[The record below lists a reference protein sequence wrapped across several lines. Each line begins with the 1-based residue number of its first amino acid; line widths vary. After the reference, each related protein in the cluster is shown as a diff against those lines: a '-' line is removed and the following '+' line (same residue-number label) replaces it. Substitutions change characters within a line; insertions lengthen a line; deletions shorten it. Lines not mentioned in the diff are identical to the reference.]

1 MIRNEYVRFMQTL
14 SAPSATDDIRKLAN
28 LFLDKLDVIQ
38 PLGTS
43 QGQRVKKITQ
53 LAQAEWNTLPID
65 ITVEAVSVSDNT
77 PSISRLTSLSVGPF
91 RGFARQEKFNL
102 NSSLVLIYGPNG
114 TGKSSF
120 CEALEYGLLGNVSEA
135 EAKRFRSQD
144 EYFKNAHTGKFSKPV
159 IEAINAEGTT
169 HPVVANESNY
179 RFCFVEKNRID
190 NFSRIAA
197 HSPARQTELISSL
210 FGLEKFNDFV
220 RGFSS
225 DIDARYID
233 LVGVKKKELQE
244 KQQTLLGQKQTIENN
259 TKELSELAIRE
270 ANLAQTQNLQ
280 TTFSEMISLLVG
292 TAETPGKISKL
303 ENELQKSPPSKTGLS
318 LQSLLAN
325 YEAIKFSD
333 SGLITASLEL
343 SKASEGVSFKQ
354 LYTAIQSLQDSNQD
368 YCPACKTPLEIVTS
382 NPFKLATQELE
393 KLAHLT
399 QLEIERDQFEESRL
413 KGIESIH
420 QILQVA
426 SKPYDNYNDVGL
438 LQAFLIPEETQDS
451 WEWWASL
458 HIENGEMKTG
468 WQALQDRVLSLEK
481 RDIQIK
487 AEVLERES
495 KQQELNVLRQVAQDA
510 LVLQTQRKGLEDGVQ
525 NANAAIAAF
534 DEENKGLII
543 AAEDEIDSIR
553 QNQTI
558 AAAYTKVV
566 TLLSAYKDQLPNQL
580 VADLGDNVAEL
591 YNAFNRFDSKQDLIA
606 AIKLPVASGQ
616 RIEISFQNNPDR
628 YFDAL
633 HILSEGHI
641 RCVGLAILLA
651 KNIKEN
657 CPLLVFDD
665 PVNAIDE
672 EHRKAIRITLFK
684 DKFFNS
690 TQIIIAC
697 HGNEFFKDTHQLI
710 GKENAGKSESYIF
723 RSQTEEKHIQVSSL
737 SRPINYVLAA
747 STLNDQGELR
757 DALMSARRALE
768 ELCPRIWTYY
778 NKHGGGPISLL
789 QRAPNAPIDLR
800 SLAEKLALEIEK
812 AKFEIKNR
820 EPIATSL
827 RTILGPNGQHPHWIC
842 LNKGTHEEEDREEFE
857 KTVVTEIVNA
867 LLVLDKSTI

>member
-14 SAPSATDDIRKLAN
+14 SAPSATDDVRKLAN

-53 LAQAEWNTLPID
+53 LAQVDWKTLPID
-65 ITVEAVSVSDNT
+65 ITVETASPSDNT
-77 PSISRLTSLSVGPF
+77 PSISRLTNLSVGPF
-91 RGFARQEKFNL
+91 RGFAREEKFNL

-144 EYFKNAHTGKFSKPV
+144 EYFKNAHTGKFSKPI
-159 IEAINAEGTT
+159 IEAINAEGITQK
-169 HPVVANESNY
+169 VVANESSY

-233 LVGVKKKELQE
+233 LVGVNKKQLQE
-244 KQQTLLGQKQTIENN
+244 KQQALLGHKQAIENN
-259 TKELSELAIRE
+259 TKELSELAVRE
-270 ANLAQTQNLQ
+270 VQLAQTQDTQ
-280 TTFSEMISLLVG
+280 TTFSEMISSLG
-292 TAETPGKISKL
+292 TVEAPGKISKL
-303 ENELQKSPPSKTGLS
+303 ESELQKAPPSKTGLT
-318 LQSLLAN
+318 LQGLLDI
-325 YEAIKFSD
+325 YEDINCSD
-333 SGLITASLEL
+333 KGLASKSLEL
-343 SKASEGVSFKQ
+343 SRVSEGVSFKK
-354 LYTAIQSLQDSNQD
+354 LYTAIQSLQDNNQS
-368 YCPACKTPLEIVTS
+368 YCPACKTPLEIVT
-382 NPFKLATQELE
+382 NDPFKLATQELA

-399 QLEIERDQFEESRL
+399 QLEIEYDQFAESRR
-413 KGIESIH
+413 KGVESA
-420 QILQVA
+420 QRILQVA
-426 SKPYDNYNDVGL
+426 CKHYDSSKEFESL
-438 LQAFLIPEETQDS
+438 EAFLVPEGTQVS

-458 HIENGEMKTG
+458 HVENGEDKTG
-468 WQALQDRVLSLEK
+468 WQALKDRILSLEG
-481 RDIQIK
+481 RDAQIH
-487 AEVLERES
+487 AELLERDP
-495 KQQELNVLRQVAQDA
+495 KQKELNVLRQVAQQV
-510 LVLQTQRKGLEDGVQ
+510 LVLQTQRKGLEEGIQ
-525 NANAAIAAF
+525 NATAAIVAF
-534 DEENKGLII
+534 DDENKELIS
-543 AAEDEIDSIR
+543 AAEDEVGTVQ
-553 QNQTI
+553 QNQEI
-558 AAAYTKVV
+558 AAAYAKITV
-566 TLLSAYKDQLPNQL
+566 LLSAYKDQLPNLL

-591 YNAFNRFDSKQDLIA
+591 YNAFNRFDSEQDLIA
-606 AIKLPVASGQ
+606 SIKLPIASGQ
-616 RIEISFQNNPDR
+616 RIEISFQNDPRR

-641 RCVGLAILLA
+641 RCIGLAILLA
-651 KNIKEN
+651 KNIKEK
-657 CPLLVFDD
+657 CPVLVFDD

-672 EHRKAIRITLFK
+672 EHRKAIRMTLFK
-684 DKFFNS
+684 DKFFTS

-710 GKENAGKSESYIF
+710 GKESAGKSESYIF
-723 RSQTEEKHIQVSSL
+723 CSQTDEKHIQVSSL

-800 SLAEKLALEIEK
+800 SLAEKLAFEMEK

-820 EPIATSL
+820 ELIATSL
-827 RTILGPNGQHPHWIC
+827 RTILGPNGQHPHWVC

-857 KTVVTEIVNA
+857 KTVVTEIVDA

>member
-14 SAPSATDDIRKLAN
+14 SAPSATDDVRKLAN
-28 LFLDKLDVIQ
+28 LFLDKLDIIQ

-53 LAQAEWNTLPID
+53 LAQVDWKTLPID
-65 ITVEAVSVSDNT
+65 ITVETASAIDNT
-77 PSISRLTSLSVGPF
+77 PPISRLTNLSVGPF
-91 RGFARQEKFNL
+91 RGFAREEKFNL

-144 EYFKNAHTGKFSKPV
+144 EYFKNAHTGKFTKPV
-159 IEAINAEGTT
+159 IEAINAEGITQK
-169 HPVVANESNY
+169 VVANESIY

-210 FGLEKFNDFV
+210 FGLDKFNDFV
-220 RGFSS
+220 RGFSA

-233 LVGVKKKELQE
+233 LVGVNKKRLQE

-259 TKELSELAIRE
+259 TKELVELAVRE
-270 ANLAQTQNLQ
+270 TKLAQSQNMQ
-280 TTFSEMISLLVG
+280 ATFSEMISSLG
-292 TAETPGKISKL
+292 TVEAPGKISEL
-303 ENELQKSPPSKTGLS
+303 ENELQKVLPSKTGLT
-318 LQSLLAN
+318 LQELLDL
-325 YEAIKFSD
+325 YEAIKYSD
-333 SGLITASLEL
+333 RGLTLKSLEL
-343 SKASEGVSFKQ
+343 SKASEGLSFKR
-354 LYTAIQSLQDSNQD
+354 LYTAIQSLQVNNQN

-382 NPFKLATQELE
+382 DPFKLAAQELE

-399 QLEIERDQFEESRL
+399 QMENEYDQYEESRR
-413 KGIESIH
+413 KGVESVQRIF
-420 QILQVA
+420 QVA
-426 SKPYDNYNDVGL
+426 CKSYDNMNDFEL
-438 LQAFLIPEETQDS
+438 LEAFLVPEGTQVS
-451 WEWWASL
+451 LEWWVSL
-458 HIENGEMKTG
+458 HVDNGEAKTG
-468 WQALQDRVLSLEK
+468 WQALKDRVLSLEN
-481 RDIQIK
+481 RDAQIH
-487 AEVLERES
+487 AELLERDP
-495 KQQELNVLRQVAQDA
+495 KQQELNALRQVAQQV
-510 LVLQTQRKGLEDGVQ
+510 LVLQTQRKGLEEGIQ
-525 NANAAIAAF
+525 NANAAILEF
-534 DEENKGLII
+534 DEENESLIS
-543 AAEDEIDSIR
+543 AVEDEVSTVQ
-553 QNQTI
+553 QNQEI
-558 AAAYTKVV
+558 SAAYAKIT

-580 VADLGDNVAEL
+580 VADLGDNVVEL
-591 YNAFNRFDSKQDLIA
+591 YNSFNRFDSDQDLIA
-606 AIKLPVASGQ
+606 SIKLPVASGQ
-616 RIEISFQNNPDR
+616 RIEISFQNNPGR

-651 KNIKEN
+651 KNIREN
-657 CPLLVFDD
+657 CPVLVFDD

-672 EHRKAIRITLFK
+672 EHRKAIRMTLFK

-697 HGNEFFKDTHQLI
+697 HGNELFKDIHQII
-710 GKENAGKSESYIF
+710 GKESAKKSESYIF
-723 RSQTEEKHIQVSSL
+723 CSQTEEKHIQVSSL

-800 SLAEKLALEIEK
+800 TLAEKLALEMEK

-820 EPIATSL
+820 ELIATSL
-827 RTILGPNGQHPHWIC
+827 RTILGPNGQHPHWVC
-842 LNKGTHEEEDREEFE
+842 LNKGTHEEENRDEFE
-857 KTVVTEIVNA
+857 KTVVTEIVEA
-867 LLVLDKSTI
+867 LLVLDKSTA

>member
-14 SAPSATDDIRKLAN
+14 SAPSATDDVRKLAN
-28 LFLDKLDVIQ
+28 LFLDKLEIIQ

-53 LAQAEWNTLPID
+53 LAQVDWKTLPID
-65 ITVEAVSVSDNT
+65 ITVETASAIDNT
-77 PSISRLTSLSVGPF
+77 PPISRLTNLRVGPF
-91 RGFARQEKFNL
+91 RGFAREEKFNL

-144 EYFKNAHTGKFSKPV
+144 EYFKNAHAGKFSKPI
-159 IEAINAEGTT
+159 IEAINAEGITQE
-169 HPVVANESNY
+169 VVANESIY

-220 RGFSS
+220 RGFSA

-233 LVGVKKKELQE
+233 LVGVNKKRLQE

-259 TKELSELAIRE
+259 TKELVELAVRE
-270 ANLAQTQNLQ
+270 TQLVQAQNMQA
-280 TTFSEMISLLVG
+280 TFSEMISLLG
-292 TAETPGKISKL
+292 TVESPGRISEL
-303 ENELQKSPPSKTGLS
+303 EYELQKVPPSKTGLN
-318 LQSLLAN
+318 LQELLDL
-325 YEAIKFSD
+325 YEAIKCSD
-333 SGLITASLEL
+333 RSLALKSLEL
-343 SKASEGVSFKQ
+343 SKASEGLSFKR
-354 LYTAIQSLQDSNQD
+354 LYTAIQSLQVNNQN
-368 YCPACKTPLEIVTS
+368 YCPACKTPLEKVTRD
-382 NPFKLATQELE
+382 PFKLAAQELE

-399 QLEIERDQFEESRL
+399 QMENEYDQYEESRR
-413 KGIESIH
+413 KGVESV
-420 QILQVA
+420 QRILQIA
-426 SKPYDNYNDVGL
+426 CKSYDNMNDSEL
-438 LQAFLIPEETQDS
+438 LEAFLVPEGTQVS
-451 WEWWASL
+451 WEWWLSL
-458 HIENGEMKTG
+458 HVDNGEAMAG
-468 WQALQDRVLSLEK
+468 WQALKDRVISLES
-481 RDIQIK
+481 RDAQIH
-487 AEVLERES
+487 AELLERDP
-495 KQQELNVLRQVAQDA
+495 KQLELNLLRQVAQQA
-510 LVLQTQRKGLEDGVQ
+510 LVLQTQRKGLEEGIQ
-525 NANAAIAAF
+525 NANAAIVEF
-534 DEENKGLII
+534 DEENESLII
-543 AAEDEIDSIR
+543 AVEDEVSTVQ
-553 QNQTI
+553 QNQEI
-558 AAAYTKVV
+558 SAAYAKIT

-580 VADLGDNVAEL
+580 VADLGDSVAEL
-591 YNAFNRFDSKQDLIA
+591 YNSFNRFDSDQDLIA
-606 AIKLPVASGQ
+606 SIKLPVASGQ
-616 RIEISFQNNPDR
+616 RIEISFQNDPGR

-651 KNIKEN
+651 KNIRES
-657 CPLLVFDD
+657 CPILVFDD

-672 EHRKAIRITLFK
+672 EHRKAIRMTLFK

-697 HGNEFFKDTHQLI
+697 HGNEFFKDTHQII
-710 GKENAGKSESYIF
+710 GKESAKKSESYIF
-723 RSQTEEKHIQVSSL
+723 CSQTEEKHIQVNSL

-778 NKHGGGPISLL
+778 NKHGGGPISLS

-800 SLAEKLALEIEK
+800 SLAEKLASEMEK

-820 EPIATSL
+820 ELIATSL
-827 RTILGPNGQHPHWIC
+827 RTILGPNGQHPHWVC
-842 LNKGTHEEEDREEFE
+842 LNKGTHEEEDRGEFE
-857 KTVVTEIVNA
+857 KTVVTEIVEA
-867 LLVLDKSTI
+867 LLALDKSTA

>member
-14 SAPSATDDIRKLAN
+14 STSSATDDVRKLAN

-38 PLGTS
+38 PLGTN

-53 LAQAEWNTLPID
+53 LAQADWKTLPID
-65 ITVEAVSVSDNT
+65 INVETDSARDDI
-77 PSISRLTSLSVGPF
+77 PSISRLKSLNVGPF
-91 RGFARQEKFNL
+91 RGFAREENFNL

-135 EAKRFRSQD
+135 EVKRFRSQED
-144 EYFKNAHTGKFSKPV
+144 YFKNAHTGKFSKPV
-159 IEAINAEGTT
+159 IEAINTEGATQL
-169 HPVVANESNY
+169 VVSNESSY

-210 FGLEKFNDFV
+210 FGLEKFNEFV

-233 LVGVKKKELQE
+233 LVGEKKKELQE
-244 KQQTLLGQKQTIENN
+244 KQQTLQGQKQTIENN

-270 ANLAQTQNLQ
+270 ANLAQTLNPP
-280 TTFSEMISLLVG
+280 TTFSEMITLLG
-292 TAETPGKISKL
+292 TTEAPGKISSL
-303 ENELQKSPPSKTGLS
+303 ENILQKSPPPKTGLT
-318 LQSLLAN
+318 LQSLLAT
-325 YEAIKFSD
+325 YEAIKFCD
-333 SGLITASLEL
+333 RGLTTKLLEL

-354 LYTAIQSLQDSNQD
+354 LYTAIQSLQDGNQN
-368 YCPACKTPLEIVTS
+368 YCPACKTPLDIATN
-382 NPFKLATQELE
+382 NPFTLATKELE
-393 KLAHLT
+393 KLSHLT
-399 QLEIERDQFEESRL
+399 QLELERDQFEESRF
-413 KGIESIH
+413 KGVESVY

-426 SKPYDNYNDVGL
+426 SIPYEDNSNVEL
-438 LQAFLIPEETQDS
+438 LKTFLIPEGGQTT

-458 HIENGEMKTG
+458 HVVNGEAKTG
-468 WQALQDRVLSLEK
+468 WQALQDRVQTLEK
-481 RDIQIK
+481 RDAQIN
-487 AEVLERES
+487 AAVLEKES
-495 KQQELNVLRQVAQDA
+495 KQQELKVLRQVAQDA
-510 LVLQTQRKGLEDGVQ
+510 LVLQTQRKVLEGGLQ
-525 NANAAIAAF
+525 SANAAIAEF
-534 DEENKGLII
+534 DEENKELIN
-543 AAEDEIDSIR
+543 AAEDEKNYIQQNR
-553 QNQTI
+553 QITV
-558 AAAYTKVV
+558 AYTKII

-580 VADLGDNVAEL
+580 VADLGDNVVEL

-606 AIKLPVASGQ
+606 SIRLPVASGQ
-616 RIEISFQNNPDR
+616 RIEISFQNKPDH

-657 CPLLVFDD
+657 CPILVFDD

-690 TQIIIAC
+690 KQIIIAC

-710 GKENAGKSESYIF
+710 GKESSSNSESYIF

-768 ELCPRIWTYY
+768 DLCPKIWTYY

-800 SLAEKLALEIEK
+800 SLAEKLSLEIEK

-820 EPIATSL
+820 ELISTSL
-827 RTILGPNGQHPHWIC
+827 RTILGPNGQHPHWIY

-857 KTVVTEIVNA
+857 KTVVTEIVGA
-867 LLVLDKSTI
+867 LLTLDKSII